1 VVYFKVLYKQLTR
14 GTKENHKNSVKISCL
29 WADCW

>member
-1 VVYFKVLYKQLTR
+1 LTR